1 MTNGEGKVAFLFPGQ
16 GSQQPG
22 MGREA
27 YERYPEAQRVFSRAD
42 DALGFAISKLCF
54 EGPEEDLR
62 LTENTQPAI
71 LTTSTAVGEVLRSM
85 GARPDYVAGHS
96 LGEYSAL
103 VFASALG
110 LEEAVAL
117 VRKRG
122 GYMQAAV
129 PVGEGA
135 MAAILGLA
143 AGQVEALCRDASGE
157 RIVEPA
163 NFNGAGQVVIAGH
176 AEAVERAC
184 ALARERGAKKAIPLA
199 VSAPFHCRLME
210 PAAKALA
217 RDLEAVAFRDLD
229 VPLFTNLDARPIVTG
244 AEAREALIR
253 QMASPVRWEE
263 TIEAMAARGVKRF
276 VEVGP
281 GKVLSGLVRKIV
293 RDASV
298 ISVGAPADVE
308 RFFTEGAPV
317 V

>member
-1 MTNGEGKVAFLFPGQ
+1 MTNGEGKLAFLFPGQ
-16 GSQQPG
+16 GSQHPG

-27 YERYPEAQRVFSRAD
+27 YERYPEARDVFSRAD
-42 DALGFAISKLCF
+42 SALGWSISRLCF
-54 EGPEEDLR
+54 EGTEEELK

-71 LTTSTAVGEVLRSM
+71 LTTSSALGEVLRSR
-85 GARPDYVAGHS
+85 GARPDFVAGHS

-103 VFASALG
+103 VFASGLG

-135 MAAILGLA
+135 MAAILGLSEDD
-143 AGQVEALCRDASGE
+143 VEALCRDASGE
-157 RIVEPA
+157 TIVEPA
-163 NFNGAGQVVIAGH
+163 NLNGAGQVVVAGH
-176 AEAVERAC
+176 RDAVDRAC
-184 ALARERGAKKAIPLA
+184 DLARARGAKKAVPLA

-210 PAAKALA
+210 PAAMALA
-217 RDLEAVAFRDLD
+217 QDLRTVAFRDLD
-229 VPLFTNLDARPIVTG
+229 APLFTNVDARPITSG

-253 QMASPVRWEE
+253 QLASPVRWEA
-263 TIEAMAARGVKRF
+263 TIRAMAASGAKRF

-281 GKVLSGLVRKIV
+281 GKVLTGLVRKIV
-293 RDASV
+293 KDATA

-308 RFFTEGAPV
+308 RFFGLGAPV

>member
-1 MTNGEGKVAFLFPGQ
+1 MTNAEGKVAFLFPGQ
-16 GSQQPG
+16 GSQHPG
-22 MGREA
+22 MGRQA
-27 YERYPEAQRVFSRAD
+27 YERYPEARNVFSRAD
-42 DALGFAISKLCF
+42 DALGFSISKLCF
-54 EGPEEDLR
+54 EGPEEELR

-85 GARPDYVAGHS
+85 GVRPDFVAGHS

-103 VFASALG
+103 VFASSLE
-110 LEEAVAL
+110 LEEAVNL

-122 GYMQAAV
+122 GYMQRAV
-129 PVGEGA
+129 AVGEGA
-135 MAAILGLA
+135 MAAILGLS
-143 AGQVEALCRDASGE
+143 AGEVEALCGDASGE

-163 NFNGAGQVVIAGH
+163 NLNGAGQVVVAGH
-176 AEAVERAC
+176 REAVDRAC
-184 ALARERGAKKAIPLA
+184 ELARERGAKKAIPLA

-217 RDLEAVAFRDLD
+217 RDLESVPFRDLD
-229 VPLFTNLDARPIVTG
+229 MPLFTNVDARPITTG

-253 QMASPVRWEE
+253 QVASPVRWEE
-263 TIEAMAARGVKRF
+263 TIQAMAASGAKRF

-293 RDASV
+293 KESSV
-298 ISVGAPADVE
+298 VSVGSPADVE